1 MTALSED
8 EVGDPA
14 RKIAELEERLRSA
27 VAERDAAVEWRTAAT
42 LEQFRLETELRAAL
56 DRQKASAEI
65 LRSIGATS
73 GDAAHALRQIAETTA
88 HFFNAP
94 SVTIRIAEGDE
105 WVQDIRVGSGSLA
118 SGAHPGSPLIA
129 HGASLPATVYQENR
143 QIHIP
148 DLDNIDR
155 SMAHWPAVATRAVG
169 IRTISGTPLRREGKA
184 IGALIIYRGAGAA
197 ANLRRSGRDRHRE
210 RATVQRDATSP

>member
-1 MTALSED
+1 MTTVSEH
-8 EVGDPA
+8 EVADLA
-14 RKIAELEERLRSA
+14 RKIDALEEQLRSA
-27 VAERDAAVEWRTAAT
+27 HAERDAAVEQRTAAT
-42 LEQFRLETELRAAL
+42 LEQFRLQTELRAAL

-94 SVTIRIAEGDE
+94 SVTIRIAEGDR

-118 SGAHPGSPLIA
+118 SGAHPASPLIER
-129 HGASLPATVYQENR
+129 GASLPATVYQENR

-148 DLDNIDR
+148 DLDNIDP
-155 SMAHWPAVATRAVG
+155 SMANWPAVATRAVG

-184 IGALIIYRGAGAA
+184 IGALIIYR
-197 ANLRRSGRDRHRE
+197 D
-210 RATVQRDATSP
+210 

>member
-1 MTALSED
+1 MSALSED
-8 EVGDPA
+8 EVADLE
-14 RKIAELEERLRSA
+14 RKIAELREQLRSA
-27 VAERDAAVEWRTAAT
+27 LADRDAALEEKTAAT
-42 LEQFRLETELRAAL
+42 LEQFRLQTELRAAL

-65 LRSIGATS
+65 LRNIAATS

-94 SVTIRIAEGDE
+94 SVTIRIAEGDR

-118 SGAHPGSPLIA
+118 SGAPPGSPLMER
-129 HGASLPATVYQENR
+129 GVSLPVTVYQENR

-148 DLDNIDR
+148 DLDNIDP

-169 IRTISGTPLRREGKA
+169 IRTLSGTPLRREGQA
-184 IGALIIYRGAGAA
+184 IGAQVI
-197 ANLRRSGRDRHRE
+197 
-210 RATVQRDATSP
+210 